1 MPARWE
7 SFGPVVPSLQEAV
20 RARREAG
27 GGCLSEEHTCNHGVS
42 SLSQHH
48 KQFHEQNM
56 ITSPASRQRG
66 PTGASEGRYFS
77 TFPPKPRGQDVI
89 GGGKT
94 ARLSFAKEQII
105 FRARP
110 IKNDNYVYIL

>member
-1 MPARWE
+1 MP
-7 SFGPVVPSLQEAV
+7 GLQEAV

-27 GGCLSEEHTCNHGVS
+27 GGCLSEEHTCNHGFS

-56 ITSPASRQRG
+56 ITFRSRSQKG
-66 PTGASEGRYFS
+66 PSGS
-77 TFPPKPRGQDVI
+77 TEQPHSGTFLPKQEGQDVI
-89 GGGKT
+89 GRREAASVSTVK
-94 ARLSFAKEQII
+94 AQII

>member
-1 MPARWE
+1 MP
-7 SFGPVVPSLQEAV
+7 GLQEAV
-20 RARREAG
+20 CARREAG
-27 GGCLSEEHTCNHGVS
+27 GGCLSEEHTCNHGFS

-56 ITSPASRQRG
+56 ITSPASSQRD
-66 PTGASEGRYFS
+66 PTSAAEELYSG
-77 TFPPKPRGQDVI
+77 TFLPKPRGQDVI
-89 GGGKT
+89 GRGET
-94 ARLSFAKEQII
+94 ASKSSAKEQII

>member
-1 MPARWE
+1 MP
-7 SFGPVVPSLQEAV
+7 GLQEAV

-27 GGCLSEEHTCNHGVS
+27 GGCLSEEHTCNHGFS

-56 ITSPASRQRG
+56 ITSPASSQRD
-66 PTGASEGRYFS
+66 PSGAAVELHSG
-77 TFPPKPRGQDVI
+77 TFLPKPRGQDVI
-89 GGGKT
+89 GRGGA
-94 ARLSFAKEQII
+94 ARASAAKAQII